1 MSKTG
6 QWLLQ
11 MQEDA
16 EIMTRQEFITEHCL
30 SQVHI
35 WEQVQEE
42 MDNAWA
48 MSEARLEQYQ
58 EAQGEG

>member
-16 EIMTRQEFITEHCL
+16 QVMTKDQFISEHSK

-35 WEQVQEE
+35 WEEVQEE

-48 MSEARLEQYQ
+48 MAEARLEQYQ